1 VAGEMR
7 AKQSYHGNAE
17 LFLLDILRLTT
28 HHNRRCP
35 FCHGTVYR
43 ERPSGL
49 RKFTILFGL
58 RPYRCEAC
66 DKVHYGF
73 RF

>member
-1 VAGEMR
+1 MR
-7 AKQSYHGNAE
+7 TRQGHHGTAE
-17 LFLLDILRLTT
+17 LFLLNNLRLTT
-28 HHNRRCP
+28 HHHRRCP

-43 ERPSGL
+43 ESLSGFWRL
-49 RKFTILFGL
+49 TILFGF
-58 RPYRCEAC
+58 RPYRCEVC